1 MEQIEKYTDFL
12 HTSFPRYSQSS
23 EWFSKMSSLAFGK
36 IRSIADWWNQSMT
49 EFSCHSGTS
58 NGGGHYIFTYIKS
71 CQYTDHVVELKSKE
85 LSAENQEL
93 KLSISSL
100 VQESYL
106 KSKNM
111 ISENQELKSLIF
123 GMLDEIN
130 ELKEHN
136 KCLSGRIQSLEHPN
150 HDFHDPNP
158 KPYTRYP

>member
-85 LSAENQEL
+85 LS
-93 KLSISSL
+93 
-100 VQESYL
+100 V
-106 KSKNM
+106 
-111 ISENQELKSLIF
+111 ENQELKSLIF

>member
-85 LSAENQEL
+85 LS
-93 KLSISSL
+93 
-100 VQESYL
+100 V
-106 KSKNM
+106 
-111 ISENQELKSLIF
+111 ENQELKSLIF

-136 KCLSGRIQSLEHPN
+136 KCLSGRIQSLERPN
-150 HDFHDPNP
+150 HDFHNPNHSFI
-158 KPYTRYP
+158 